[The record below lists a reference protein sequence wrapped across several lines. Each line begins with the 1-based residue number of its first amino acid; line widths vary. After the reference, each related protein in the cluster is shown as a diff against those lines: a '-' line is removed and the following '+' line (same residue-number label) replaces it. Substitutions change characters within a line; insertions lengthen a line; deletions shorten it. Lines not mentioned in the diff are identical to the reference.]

1 MIRGATVLENTI
13 ALTDKTNEGNKYEG
27 ISFSFEI
34 SSTEL
39 CYSQSCGYEKVEL
52 KITVENTTE
61 VDFKHFAIKFKASAP
76 ILIGLD
82 DVEITGNA
90 NSVES
95 STSLFSRS
103 IGLNLNQVSFKGLSE
118 DATEEI
124 RASLYDS
131 EGLLVFEKTIPVTLK
146 PMDFWNGNPQSISV
160 FIERNSSMVQS
171 LAKNVASALAS
182 ISGDQSLTAYQRHS
196 ETEVLNQCAAIY
208 SALQEQKLIYAEPRP
223 DEAVSGQRIRSCNDI
238 LTNKTATCL
247 DTTLLYCALAE
258 HIGLHPLVCFTYG
271 HAFPGVWLQEDGIFD
286 SVVHDDPADITQN
299 CTATNQRICILESTC
314 LTSTPLVPFENAR
327 IAAMEKA
334 ESCESIKIVDVHM
347 ARLQK
352 IKPLPQQTVLPDGN
366 VVYEEDP
373 DFAHEKNTPQEIV
386 NYQLGNYEKADNTP
400 KTRIEAWQRRLLDF
414 STRSP
419 LMNVKISS
427 SSVQILHPQIEN
439 LEDELND
446 ARQFI
451 LIPNP
456 LVSGEISLQNE
467 TIIRANS
474 ELLLSY
480 FKQNKLPT
488 GETEKT
494 LSKKLSQINRKAQN
508 EMSETGVNTLYL
520 SVGHIEWTENDS
532 SLPYRA
538 PILLYPVN
546 LIRKNKSEYLIA
558 LRDDEEPQLNFSIFE
573 KFRNEFKYQT
583 SLDYENLPKDD
594 SGLDVRK
601 IFAIIRN
608 EISRQ
613 PRWRLVE
620 SCVLGLFSFDQFV
633 MYSDMRRKSDELA
646 NNKVVAS
653 LIKGELTFDQKPLPE
668 VTDEDFINEVIPV
681 SLDETQMQAVKAASQ
696 GNSFIL
702 QGPPGTGK
710 SQTITAM
717 IVDAM
722 MKGKKILFV
731 AEKMAALQVVFR
743 NLKKVNVSD
752 YLLELH
758 STKVTK
764 AHLIE
769 QLSLALNRSSVKKD
783 SDGVKES
790 RIKKS
795 DEELSEYISIL
806 HKKTDCGLSLYE
818 LINRFESLKEVETVD
833 MDYLEVQNVRESDLQ
848 AFLFQLTDLVRNITK
863 FRPISDTPYRY
874 LKLDSFEE
882 EQQSE
887 TKTKLQELSKQITEL
902 ETQIENCFGFIGQGA
917 SFAKL
922 SLQDLDCLASIAKDT
937 KILHELDCS
946 EMIACANTADIG
958 VAFNAISRYQA
969 ICEQHNGSIGKE
981 WHSKALELDI
991 PALLSE
997 WNEIKKG
1004 IFKGKQRKSF
1014 VAKIDSYS
1022 LKGGI
1027 TEDNV
1032 DAQLRTLGQIIS
1044 SHSEVLAA
1052 KKTIPTDYLEY
1063 VDFTDDKLQRIKYAI
1078 NELQSDFRQLANCFN
1093 INPSYDVIGQ
1103 LLPIFYSDVG
1113 RLDHILETRELV
1125 LSVLKNVSII
1135 LVFDSSVFNMAICN
1149 LKANIDY
1156 WATHLTLL
1164 YEWAHCNKLRRWFE
1178 DNPYT
1183 LPFMDRAIEG
1193 EKEETLYKQLLASYY
1208 KVQIESIIRHNPSL
1222 NRYDR
1227 DSFEE
1232 VIKELA
1238 SVENE
1243 YRKQVIASI
1252 PGQLDEIIAAR
1263 GRSESSRQEIS
1274 RFIASN
1280 GKRRS
1285 IRSLFSTCSAFITD
1299 ICPCLLMSPMSVSQ
1313 FLEPGKQVFDIVVF
1327 DEASQIQTCK
1337 AIGAIARGKDLVV
1350 VGDSKQMPPTS
1361 FFKKAVSDDD
1371 EEYSVEAERMQDL
1384 ESILDDCET
1393 LGLPSTRLSW
1403 HYRSNNESLI
1413 HFSNKRYYNH
1423 KLKTYPSIDSMESK
1437 VRLRRI
1443 PNGYYQPG
1451 DKEPNPFEAEAI
1463 VKAIRDRLKD
1473 PILCKDSIGV
1483 ITFNEKQ
1490 QNLIIGKLD
1499 EMFERNHS
1507 LAKIAHWDESEL
1519 ECPDK
1524 LIVKNLENIQGDE
1537 RDVIMLSVT
1546 FGKSKSGRFVKNFGP
1561 IGKLGGEKRLN
1572 VAFSR
1577 ARKMME
1583 IYTVIDVDEFS
1594 SVELSSRGANDLREF
1609 LKYAAQKDKIDSS
1622 GESNETVRKEIATAL
1637 ESAGYRTSFDVGLSD
1652 FKIDIAVKNPKDEN
1666 VYFCGI
1672 MLDGAS
1678 MVTAHLTN
1686 DRFVLRRDVLKS
1698 RGWTLIQVRSIDWW
1712 RDSQAEIEAIVNAVN
1727 AYAEEVENQ
1736 VVPSDDDVAI
1746 STQDDDMVETSFAG
1760 TYRVC
1765 ELDLL
1770 PTEASKITRVPKNV
1784 FELRFE
1790 QVIEY
1795 EGPIIDDLLEL
1806 RVLKSFGVMRRGKS
1820 IKPFLDDILLKMDLL
1835 KTVQI
1840 DASNERHY
1848 VFWPNKYREF
1858 GDQVEDHYWQYRCS
1872 SVDDGDAKRSIQ
1884 DYPQVEIRNVMVDL
1898 IKQKGGYLKES
1909 LLEETTRK
1917 LGFKRSGS
1925 EITDT
1930 INIVYNA
1937 ARLAGIIVLDEKT
1950 GTLIIQE

>member
-1 MIRGATVLENTI
+1 MDNRDIEMIKMA
-13 ALTDKTNEGNKYEG
+13 TNENKYEG
-27 ISFSFEI
+27 ITFSFEI
-34 SSTEL
+34 SNSDL

-52 KITVENTTE
+52 RLSVENTTE
-61 VDFKHFAIKFKASAP
+61 TDFKHFVIRFKASAP
-76 ILIGLD
+76 ILIGLED
-82 DVEITGNA
+82 IEVKGNA

-95 STSLFSRS
+95 STNLFSKT
-103 IGLNLNQVSFKGLSE
+103 IGLNLNQASFKGLSE
-118 DATEEI
+118 DSSEEI
-124 RASLYDS
+124 KAMLFD
-131 EGLLVFEKTIPVTLK
+131 GDDVLVFEKAVTVTLK

-160 FIERNSSMVQS
+160 FIERNSSMVQA
-171 LAKNVASALAS
+171 LAKNVGAALAS
-182 ISGDQSLTAYQRHS
+182 ITGDHSLTAYQRHS
-196 ETEVLNQCAAIY
+196 ETDVLNQCAAIY
-208 SALQEQKLIYAEPRP
+208 SALQEQKLIYSEPLP
-223 DEAVSGQRIRSCNDI
+223 GEAVSGQRIRSCNSI
-238 LTNKTATCL
+238 LSNKTATCL

-299 CTATNQRICILESTC
+299 CTATNQRICIVESTC
-314 LTSTPLVPFENAR
+314 LTSIPLVSFEKAR

-334 ESCESIKIVDVHM
+334 ESCDSLRIVDVHQ
-347 ARLQK
+347 ARLQH
-352 IKPLPQQTVLPDGN
+352 IRPLPQQTVLPDGK
-366 VVYEEDP
+366 VAYEEDP
-373 DFAHEKNTPQEIV
+373 DFTHEINTPQEV
-386 NYQLGNYEKADNTP
+386 SNYQLGEYEKADNTP
-400 KTRIEAWQRRLLDF
+400 KSRIEAWERRLLDF
-414 STRSP
+414 STRIP
-419 LMNVKISS
+419 LMNVKISGS
-427 SSVQILHPQIEN
+427 AVQILHPQIED

-456 LVSGEISLQNE
+456 LVSGEVSLQNE
-467 TIIRANS
+467 TIIKSNS

-480 FKQNKLPT
+480 FRQNKLPT
-488 GETEKT
+488 GETEKN
-494 LSKKLSQINRKAQN
+494 LQKKLSQINRKAQN
-508 EMSETGVNTLYL
+508 ELSETGVNTLYL
-520 SVGHIEWTENDS
+520 SVGHIEWTESDS

-538 PILLYPVN
+538 PVLLYPVN
-546 LIRKNKSEYLIA
+546 LIRKNKNEFLVS
-558 LRDDEEPQLNFSIFE
+558 LRDDEEPQLNYSIFE
-573 KFRNEFKYQT
+573 KFRNAFKYQT
-583 SLDYENLPKDD
+583 SLDYENLPKDE

-601 IFAIIRN
+601 IFAIIRE
-608 EISRQ
+608 EIRRQ

-633 MYSDMRRKSDELA
+633 MWSDMRKKSDALA

-653 LIKGELTFDQKPLPE
+653 LIKGELTFEQAPLPE

-769 QLSLALNRSSVKKD
+769 QLNLALNRSSIRKE

-790 RIKKS
+790 LIRKS
-795 DEELSEYISIL
+795 DEELSEYIAIL
-806 HKKTDCGLSLYE
+806 HRKTSCGLSLYD
-818 LINRFESLKEVETVD
+818 LINRYESLKDVETVD
-833 MDYLEVQNVRESDLQ
+833 MDYLEIQNVKESDLKD
-848 AFLFQLTDLVRNITK
+848 FQYRLRDLTRNINK
-863 FRPISDTPYRY
+863 FQPLAETPYRY
-874 LKLDSFEE
+874 LLLDSFKE

-887 TKTKLQELSKQITEL
+887 AKAKLQELSKSIAEL
-902 ETQIENCFGFIGQGA
+902 EAQIENCFGFVGHGI
-917 SFAKL
+917 SFEKL
-922 SLQDLDCLASIAKDT
+922 SLKDLDCLSNIVKGTRA
-937 KILHELDCS
+937 LHDLDCS
-946 EMIACANTADIG
+946 SKIACSDISEIG
-958 VAFNAISRYQA
+958 SAFNAISRYRA
-969 ICEQHNGSIGKE
+969 ICEQHNGAIGRE
-981 WHSKALELDI
+981 WHSKALELDV
-991 PALLSE
+991 PALISE

-1004 IFKGKQRKSF
+1004 MFKGKQRKAF
-1014 VAKIDSYS
+1014 VGKIDSYS

-1027 TEDNV
+1027 SEENV
-1032 DAQLRTLGQIIS
+1032 ESQLRSLGQIIS
-1044 SHSEVLAA
+1044 SYSEVQSA
-1052 KKTIPTDYLEY
+1052 KGTVPTDYLDY
-1063 VDFTDDKLQRIKYAI
+1063 VNCSEAKLQEIKSAVA
-1078 NELQSDFRQLANCFN
+1078 ELQSYIRQLSNLFKIA
-1093 INPSYDVIGQ
+1093 PSTDVIGQ
-1103 LLPIFYSDVG
+1103 LIQTFYADIG
-1113 RLDHILETRELV
+1113 RLDHILETRDLV
-1125 LSVLKNVSII
+1125 LSVMKEVSAV
-1135 LVFDSSVFNMAICN
+1135 LVFDDSLFSMALCD
-1149 LKANIDY
+1149 LKANIEY
-1156 WATHLTLL
+1156 WTNHLTLL
-1164 YEWAHCNKLRRWFE
+1164 YEWAYCNGLRKWFE
-1178 DNPYT
+1178 GNPYT
-1183 LPFMDRAIEG
+1183 LSFMERAFAG
-1193 EKEETLYKQLLASYY
+1193 EDVERLYKQLLASYY
-1208 KVQIESIIRHNPSL
+1208 KIQIERIIRYNPSL

-1227 DSFEE
+1227 DSFEDVVE
-1232 VIKELA
+1232 ELA
-1238 SVENE
+1238 SVESE

-1263 GRSESSRQEIS
+1263 GRNEYSRQEIS

-1285 IRSLFSTCSAFITD
+1285 IRSLFSTCSTFITD

-1361 FFKKAVSDDD
+1361 FFKKTVSDDD

-1384 ESILDDCET
+1384 ESILDDCDT
-1393 LGLPSTRLSW
+1393 LGLPSARLCW

-1413 HFSNKRYYNH
+1413 HFSNKRYYYH

-1437 VRLRRI
+1437 VRLKKL
-1443 PNGYYQPG
+1443 PSNCYYQPG

-1463 VKAIRDRLKD
+1463 VESIRKRLKD
-1473 PILCKDSIGV
+1473 PVLCKDSIGV

-1499 EMFERNHS
+1499 ELFERNHS
-1507 LAKIAHWDESEL
+1507 LAKLAHWDESEI

-1577 ARKMME
+1577 ARKLME
-1583 IYTVIDVDEFS
+1583 IYTIIDIDEFS
-1594 SVELSSRGANDLREF
+1594 SVDLSSRGANDLREF
-1609 LKYAAQKDKIDSS
+1609 LKYASQRDKIDSS
-1622 GESNETVRKEIATAL
+1622 GASDETVRREIAEAL
-1637 ESAGYRTSFDVGLSD
+1637 ESAGYQTSFDVGLSD
-1652 FKIDIAVKNPKDEN
+1652 FKIDIAVKNPNDSS

-1686 DRFVLRRDVLKS
+1686 DRFVLRRDVLRG
-1698 RGWTLIQVRSIDWW
+1698 RGWRLIQVRSIDWW
-1712 RDSQAEIEAIVNAVN
+1712 NDRDNEIQAILKQVNQFATEIEEQKLNLDTEADGT
-1727 AYAEEVENQ
+1727 AEEEVL
-1736 VVPSDDDVAI
+1736 
-1746 STQDDDMVETSFAG
+1746 ETSFAG
-1760 TYRVC
+1760 TYRIC

-1770 PTEASKITRVPKNV
+1770 KIDSTKITRQPIQV
-1784 FELRFE
+1784 FESRFK
-1790 QVIEY
+1790 QVIEF

-1806 RVLKSFGVMRRGKS
+1806 RVLNSFGVKKRGKN
-1820 IKPFLDDILLKMDLL
+1820 IKPFLDDILKKMDLI

-1848 VFWPNKYREF
+1848 VFWPEKYREY
-1858 GDQVEDHYWQYRCS
+1858 GNQVEDNYWQFRCS
-1872 SVDDGDAKRSIQ
+1872 SDDEEEKKRSIQ
-1884 DYPQVEIRNVMVDL
+1884 DYPQIEIRNVMVHL
-1898 IKQKGGYLKES
+1898 IREKGGYLKDT
-1909 LLEETTRK
+1909 LLEETARK
-1917 LGFKRSGS
+1917 MGFKRKGSG
-1925 EITDT
+1925 IIDT
-1930 INIVYNA
+1930 MNIVYNDTI
-1937 ARLAGIIVLDEKT
+1937 LNGIIIVDDNSGILKVED
-1950 GTLIIQE
+1950 

>member
-1 MIRGATVLENTI
+1 MERQYIEL
-13 ALTDKTNEGNKYEG
+13 NEMTTEENKYNG
-27 ISFSFEI
+27 IAFTFEI
-34 SSTEL
+34 SNPEL
-39 CYSQSCGYEKVEL
+39 CFSQSCGYEKVEL
-52 KITVENTTE
+52 RLSVENTSE
-61 VDFKHFAIKFKASAP
+61 ADFKHFIIRFKASAP
-76 ILIGLD
+76 ILLGLE
-82 DVEITGNA
+82 DVTIKGNA
-90 NSVES
+90 NSVET
-95 STSLFSRS
+95 STNIFSKT
-103 IGLNLNQVSFKGLSE
+103 IWLNLNQASFKGLSE
-118 DATEEI
+118 ESSEEI
-124 RASLYDS
+124 IAMLYDADDA
-131 EGLLVFEKTIPVTLK
+131 LVFEKSVTVTLK

-160 FIERNSSMVQS
+160 FIERNSSMIQA
-171 LAKNVASALAS
+171 LAKSVGAALAS
-182 ISGDQSLTAYQRHS
+182 ITGDHSLSGYQRHS
-196 ETEVLNQCAAIY
+196 ETDVLNQCAAIY
-208 SALQEQKLIYAEPRP
+208 STLQEQKLIYSEPLP
-223 DEAVSGQRIRSCNDI
+223 GEAVSGQRIRSCNSI
-238 LTNKTATCL
+238 LMNKTATCL

-299 CTATNQRICILESTC
+299 CTATNQRICIVESTC
-314 LTSTPLVPFENAR
+314 LTSIPLVSFEKAR

-334 ESCESIKIVDVHM
+334 ESSDSIRIVDVHQ
-347 ARLQK
+347 ARLQH
-352 IKPLPQQTVLPDGN
+352 IRPLPQQTVLPDGK

-373 DFAHEKNTPQEIV
+373 GFSHEINAPQEV
-386 NYQLGNYEKADNTP
+386 SNYQLGEFEKADNTP
-400 KTRIEAWQRRLLDF
+400 KSRIEAWQRRLLDF

-419 LMNVKISS
+419 LMNVKISGS
-427 SSVQILHPQIEN
+427 AVQILHPQVEN

-446 ARQFI
+446 AGQFI

-456 LVSGEISLQNE
+456 LISGEVSLQNE
-467 TIIRANS
+467 TIIRSNS

-488 GETEKT
+488 GETEKN
-494 LSKKLSQINRKAQN
+494 LQKKLAQINRKAQN
-508 EMSETGVNTLYL
+508 EMSERGVNTLYL

-538 PILLYPVN
+538 PVLLYPVN
-546 LIRKNKSEYLIA
+546 LIRKNKNEYRIA
-558 LRDDEEPQLNFSIFE
+558 LRDDEEPQLNYSIFE

-583 SLDYENLPKDD
+583 SLDYENLPKDE

-601 IFAIIRN
+601 IFAIIRE
-608 EISRQ
+608 EIRRQ

-633 MYSDMRRKSDELA
+633 MWSDMRRKSDALA

-653 LIKGELTFDQKPLPE
+653 LIKGELTFEQAPLPE

-769 QLSLALNRSSVKKD
+769 QLNLALNRSSTRKE

-790 RIKKS
+790 RIRKN

-806 HKKTDCGLSLYE
+806 HKKTDSGLSLYD
-818 LINRFESLKEVETVD
+818 LINRYEGLKDIETVD
-833 MDYLEVQNVRESDLQ
+833 MDYLEIQNVKESDLKD
-848 AFLFQLTDLVRNITK
+848 FLYRLRELTRNINK
-863 FRPISDTPYRY
+863 FQPLAETPYRY
-874 LKLDSFEE
+874 LLLDSFKE

-887 TKTKLQELSKQITEL
+887 AKVKLQELSKNITD
-902 ETQIENCFGFIGQGA
+902 IEKQVEDCTGLFGQGI
-917 SFAKL
+917 SLEKL
-922 SLQDLDCLASIAKDT
+922 SLRDLDCLAGVVKD
-937 KILHELDCS
+937 IRALRDLGCS
-946 EMIACANTADIG
+946 LKAACSDVSEIG
-958 VAFNAISRYQA
+958 TAFNAISRYRA
-969 ICEQHNGSIGKE
+969 ICEQHNGIIGRE
-981 WHSKALELDI
+981 WHAKALELDV
-991 PALLSE
+991 PALISE

-1004 IFKGKQRKSF
+1004 LFKGKQRKAF
-1014 VAKIDSYS
+1014 AGKIDSYS

-1027 TEDNV
+1027 SEENV
-1032 DAQLRTLGQIIS
+1032 EAQLRSLGQIIS
-1044 SHSEVLAA
+1044 SNTEVQSA
-1052 KKTIPTDYLEY
+1052 KNAVPNDYLEY
-1063 VDFTDDKLQRIKYAI
+1063 IDCSEVRLQEIKSAVA
-1078 NELQSDFRQLANCFN
+1078 ELQADFRQMANLFN
-1093 INPSYDVIGQ
+1093 IIPSAEAIGQ
-1103 LLPIFYSDVG
+1103 LIQVFYPDTG
-1113 RLDHILETRELV
+1113 RLDHILEARDHALSAMRE
-1125 LSVLKNVSII
+1125 VSDI
-1135 LVFDSSVFNMAICN
+1135 LVFDDSVFGMVLCE
-1149 LKANIDY
+1149 LKANIGY
-1156 WATHLTLL
+1156 WVNHLTLL
-1164 YEWAHCNKLRRWFE
+1164 YEWAYCNGLRKWFE
-1178 DNPYT
+1178 GNPYT
-1183 LPFMDRAIEG
+1183 LPFMERAFAG
-1193 EKEETLYKQLLASYY
+1193 EDVEQLYKQLLASYY
-1208 KVQIESIIRHNPSL
+1208 KIQIERIIRHNPSL

-1227 DSFEE
+1227 ESFDEL
-1232 VIKELA
+1232 VKELA
-1238 SVENE
+1238 SVEKE
-1243 YRKQVIASI
+1243 YRSQVVASI
-1252 PGQLDEIIAAR
+1252 PGRLDSIIAAR
-1263 GRSESSRQEIS
+1263 NKNSYSKQEIE
-1274 RFIASN
+1274 RFIYSN

-1285 IRSLFSTCSAFITD
+1285 IRSLFSTCSEYITD

-1361 FFKKAVSDDD
+1361 FFKKTVSDDD
-1371 EEYSVEAERMQDL
+1371 EEFSVEAERMQDL
-1384 ESILDDCET
+1384 ESILDDCDT
-1393 LGLPSTRLSW
+1393 LGLPSARLSW

-1437 VRLRRI
+1437 VRLRKL
-1443 PNGYYQPG
+1443 PGNCYYQPG

-1463 VKAIRDRLKD
+1463 VESIRKRLKD
-1473 PILCKDSIGV
+1473 SVLCKDSIGV

-1499 EMFERNHS
+1499 ELFERNHS
-1507 LAKIAHWDESEL
+1507 LAKLAHWDESEI

-1561 IGKLGGEKRLN
+1561 IGRLGGEKRLN

-1577 ARKMME
+1577 ARKLME
-1583 IYTVIDVDEFS
+1583 IYTIIDVDEFS
-1594 SVELSSRGANDLREF
+1594 SVDLSSRGANDLREF
-1609 LKYAAQKDKIDSS
+1609 LKYASQRDKIDSS
-1622 GESNETVRKEIATAL
+1622 GSSDETVRQEIAEAL
-1637 ESAGYRTSFDVGLSD
+1637 ESAGYQTSFDVGLSD
-1652 FKIDIAVKNPKDEN
+1652 FKIDIAVKNPKDTS

-1672 MLDGAS
+1672 MLDGAN

-1686 DRFVLRRDVLKS
+1686 DRFVLRRDVLRS
-1698 RGWTLIQVRSIDWW
+1698 RGWRLIQVRSIDWW
-1712 RDSQAEIEAIVNAVN
+1712 KDRDNEIKAILDQVNQFATEIEEQILSPDTEVNQP
-1727 AYAEEVENQ
+1727 AEEVY
-1736 VVPSDDDVAI
+1736 
-1746 STQDDDMVETSFAG
+1746 ETSFAG
-1760 TYRVC
+1760 TYRIC

-1770 PTEASKITRVPKNV
+1770 PIDSTKITRQPVQV
-1784 FELRFE
+1784 FESRFK
-1790 QVIEY
+1790 QVIEF

-1806 RVLKSFGVMRRGKS
+1806 RVLNSFGVKKRGKN
-1820 IKPFLDDILLKMDLL
+1820 IKPFLDDILKKMDLI

-1848 VFWPNKYREF
+1848 VFWPERYREY
-1858 GDQVEDHYWQYRCS
+1858 GDQVEDHYWQFRCS
-1872 SVDDGDAKRSIQ
+1872 SADDDDKKRTIL
-1884 DYPQVEIRNVMVDL
+1884 DYPQIEIRNIMIYL
-1898 IKQKGGYLKES
+1898 IREKGGYLKDS
-1909 LLEETTRK
+1909 LLEETARK
-1917 LGFKRSGS
+1917 MGFKRIGSG
-1925 EITDT
+1925 IMDT
-1930 INIVYNA
+1930 MNIVFNEATLY
-1937 ARLAGIIVLDEKT
+1937 GKIIVDEKS
-1950 GTLIIQE
+1950 GALRIEE